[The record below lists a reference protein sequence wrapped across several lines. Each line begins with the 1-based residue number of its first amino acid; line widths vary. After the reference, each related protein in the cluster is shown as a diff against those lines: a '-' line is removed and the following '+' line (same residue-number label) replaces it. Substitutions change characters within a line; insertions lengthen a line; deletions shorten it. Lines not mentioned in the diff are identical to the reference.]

1 MAKAQNSNSFETV
14 STLKELESG
23 ERIGR
28 SSRWPSGEISD
39 WDQETIQRARSA
51 DSTKEVA

>member
-1 MAKAQNSNSFETV
+1 MAKAQNSNSVETV

-28 SSRWPSGEISD
+28 PSRWPSGEISD
-39 WDQETIQRARSA
+39 WVQETIQRVRYA
-51 DSTKEVA
+51 DSTKEVT

>member
-39 WDQETIQRARSA
+39 WDQETIQRARST

>member
-1 MAKAQNSNSFETV
+1 MAKAQNSNSVETV
-14 STLKELESG
+14 STLKVLNSG

-28 SSRWPSGEISD
+28 PRRWPSGEISD
-39 WDQETIQRARSA
+39 WDQETIQRGRSA

>member
-1 MAKAQNSNSFETV
+1 MAKAQNSNSVETV

-39 WDQETIQRARSA
+39 LDQETIQRARST

>member
-1 MAKAQNSNSFETV
+1 MAKAQNSNSVETV

-28 SSRWPSGEISD
+28 SSRWPSGEIID
-39 WDQETIQRARSA
+39 WVQETIQRVRSA
-51 DSTKEVA
+51 DSTKEVS

>member
-1 MAKAQNSNSFETV
+1 MAKAQNSNSVEAV

-28 SSRWPSGEISD
+28 SSRWPSGEIID
-39 WDQETIQRARSA
+39 WVQETIQRVRSA
-51 DSTKEVA
+51 DSTKEVS